1 MRDFNNNAIE
11 KLLQL
16 EPSEK
21 LLFKA
26 FKGLKVKKKDRKSRR
41 ILIMVCIVLG
51 AIVGMH
57 QDTVSIFKESVD
69 SILNI
74 LLGFFGIIFT
84 GYALFQAF
92 MNRELLFQLMTD
104 RKSVV

>member
-26 FKGLKVKKKDRKSRR
+26 FKGLKVKKKDRK
-41 ILIMVCIVLG
+41 
-51 AIVGMH
+51 
-57 QDTVSIFKESVD
+57 
-69 SILNI
+69 
-74 LLGFFGIIFT
+74 
-84 GYALFQAF
+84 
-92 MNRELLFQLMTD
+92 
-104 RKSVV
+104 